1 MNGRRE
7 NVLGDGD
14 SDESGAGLLSS
25 GSTVLSSN
33 SCDERSGN
41 DGETHLEC

>member
-1 MNGRRE
+1 MA

-14 SDESGAGLLSS
+14 SDESRAGLLS

-33 SCDERSGN
+33 SCDERSGD